1 MPADA
6 GKVRTLLTAH
16 PPGSLDPHRM
26 RVRMKQT
33 RHVLSACALFDCL
46 CAHSPTP
53 KSSRS
58 LKWRRSSTV
67 TAQLRC
73 ATFAPVKLRFSS
85 RPATPRPFERRLKT
99 TVMGIKEERGEVWR
113 ADRVQGP
120 WRESAHEPTVAG
132 IYVKWD
138 TNLQTPEQ
146 AATAPKPSPEENPK
160 SGSKASLSS
169 GRSMGYSADSE
180 LRPTGCAVLEYSVG
194 RERAVT
200 YCCTAPSACDV

>member
-1 MPADA
+1 VASSFFAGIYSPEHAVHSLARSVRSFRLPLTAPVARRCSWCKTNGAHKELDVGLLGTLYYCITCKEPTKACLICSEAMAKATPPDDMPADA

-73 ATFAPVKLRFSS
+73 ATFAPVNSVLLEARHA
-85 RPATPRPFERRLKT
+85 PAVR
-99 TVMGIKEERGEVWR
+99 
-113 ADRVQGP
+113 
-120 WRESAHEPTVAG
+120 
-132 IYVKWD
+132 
-138 TNLQTPEQ
+138 
-146 AATAPKPSPEENPK
+146 TAS
-160 SGSKASLSS
+160 
-169 GRSMGYSADSE
+169 
-180 LRPTGCAVLEYSVG
+180 
-194 RERAVT
+194 
-200 YCCTAPSACDV
+200 